1 MTISHWPEPF
11 ATCAALK
18 KDSAGATS
26 APRVPFRLNRTT
38 AALCAGLMVSGSFS
52 TAIAATGVQT
62 VSLPAQEDPY
72 SLEEV
77 DGLGAT
83 GSSAYVISSPD
94 GADVEANRVS
104 VDGRTVVTGGKG
116 SGVYTT
122 GGSAIRGAGFSVSN
136 AGILLGG
143 SGGDSARSGWNVTA
157 AASAGSAI
165 SGSRLNITNRLVIQG
180 GSGSSGM
187 GDYYNWGQP
196 YSSAAPGGL
205 GGNGIQGDGLRII
218 NAGGAQILGGAGGA
232 GGRVSIA
239 GHGAAGGDGGAAI
252 SGSNLTIVNSGDIEK
267 GAGGAGTGIAKSGR
281 DGAAISLTGG
291 VNSLTLEAG
300 SSIDGNIVLSHDD
313 KTLGAPRLSIL
324 NRGGSSARVKG
335 DVIVGAGADAGFA
348 GNPMT
353 VDGSVRLG
361 DGAMLSITS
370 ASAPSGESPASM
382 QARTVSI
389 GTDVGFNLSGV
400 GQGSATDALL
410 FSATGGKIEG
420 DFAHVA
426 IGGKK
431 AAHDAADPT
440 QWISDYLTLRT
451 RKSDDGDHFLGSWR
465 LAWFDTPP
473 KAHGT
478 FLIGDDEAFTVGAAL
493 SKVEAT
499 DDWDGNSLTKQG
511 PGTLILSGDNTYSGD
526 TVVEAGT
533 LRVGNNGA
541 TGAVAGNIVNQGEL
555 VFDRSDAAT
564 YAGVI
569 SGAGTVTQAGTG
581 ALTLSNQNTYTGA
594 TAITAGTLYTAVADA
609 MAYSAALSVWADA
622 EWNLDGHSQTLAAGA
637 TLTNR
642 GVIRTAGA
650 DLRGSD
656 LTLTNTNRG
665 SIDAGDGALVLTGG
679 ANTLTLER
687 GARMAGGVK
696 LSAGEDTDHLT
707 ALRIVSNVDSL
718 VSGTLTAAAHTRLT
732 LAGKGLTFSGD
743 AALGA
748 GALAFEPG
756 SSLSARAVSF
766 DEGATVS
773 AGLTRWDQHAVRLI
787 TTTGGITGA
796 WRAGEVLVDGS
807 AAPEYGYLNTDGR
820 NMQYSL
826 RWDGLDAAASG
837 TFHVADGKTFEVTG
851 ALSNNTAQVN
861 PDWDGRRL
869 TKAGGGTLVLSADN
883 LYDAGTRVLEG
894 TLQLGKGG
902 ATGSVQGDIVNE
914 GLLVFDHGAEAA
926 AYAGQISGSGS
937 VAKNGAGTMTLTGD
951 HLYTGRTT
959 INAGTLRIGDGGA
972 TGSLQANVANN
983 AALVFNRGDSLTYG
997 GRLSGTG
1004 SLTQAGAGTLILT
1017 GTNIYSGDTRVDAGT
1032 LQFGAPGADTSLNVL
1047 SGGITVAPGATLARD
1062 PSATLRVGGN
1072 VMIGAGSTLLLRD
1085 TMQITSSSPGLTMG
1099 TLNIGADATLHL
1111 PNFVDRPAAEVEL
1124 FRSAGGIGGDFAHV
1138 VLGEAYVPEADYRKL
1153 TVRKSGSSFLAGYG
1167 LSWYAHPSMSHGTFT
1182 LDTDDTV
1189 SEALKD
1195 VAASTDPD
1203 KRWNGASLTKQGL
1216 GTLTLT
1222 GENSYRGGTVVR
1234 AGTLR
1239 IGDGGTAGVV
1249 TGNMSI
1255 EDGAALVFDH
1265 SDDVA
1270 VFMGTIAG
1278 AGTIT
1283 KKGTNTLSLWAD
1295 GRGYAG
1301 VTTIEGGTLK
1311 VGSSGYGGYTL
1322 AMLAGDIIDHGTLEF
1337 RAVSGQYNDVISGS
1351 GGVKVTSSAVTFVG
1365 ENSYSGLTTLD
1376 NGRLYIGNRGTT
1388 GSLAGDIHIQSGS
1401 VGFQRSDA
1409 LEYGGVISGAG
1420 SVAQGNLYGGG
1431 GGTLTLTG
1439 ENSYTGGTSIYGG
1452 TLRIGKGGTA
1462 GSVVGNISNSGA
1474 LVFDRSDDVQYTGV
1488 VSGGGSVTQDGG
1500 GRLLLTAANTYTGD
1514 TLINAGVLQ
1523 LGDGG
1528 AGGSVAGNIVN
1539 NATLI
1544 FDRGNAVTYAGRISG
1559 NGELIKQ
1566 GANTLTLGASNTYG
1580 GSTAIN
1586 AGTLKFAGGA
1596 IAANTLGGRV
1606 AVADGASLA
1615 IQVPASVRVS
1625 DQVALRQGSTL
1636 ALQDAMKGI
1645 ASGPGLA
1652 ASKVSIGDDVT
1663 LALSGIAHK
1672 IQRDVLLFSADE
1684 AIEGEFSRV
1693 ATDGFERPV
1702 DYLTLTTRKSD
1713 DGKQYLAD
1721 YDLTWLL
1728 GNGQADGLFTIATGL
1743 AQTIEDALTNAD
1755 ANTATGWDGSSLT
1768 KQGGGTLVLTGDNT
1782 YTGATTIA
1790 AGTLALGAGGAT
1802 GSVTGDVVNQGAL
1815 VFNRGDA
1822 VTYSGEISGAGTV
1835 TKKGTNT
1842 LTLTGDN
1849 TYTGRTTIEA
1859 GSLRVG
1865 DGGASG
1871 ALAGDIAFQNASGSL
1886 VFDRSDASRY
1896 GGVVSGAVGVAKNGA
1911 GTLVLSGDNTYTGGT
1926 VINAGALQLGD
1937 GGGGGSVRGNIVN
1950 NGALVFDHGSEAL
1963 NTGDISG
1970 TGTVIQTGTGVQVL
1984 GGGNSY
1990 SGDTAIRAGTLR
2002 FGNGTAAVSTLAGG
2016 IDVADGATLSVHA
2029 PATVAL
2035 SGSVVLENGATLSM
2049 LDPLKSGAPFGNLTA
2064 SKVRIGDNVSLDL
2077 SGFVHRPNQ
2086 TKVLFSAADGIEG
2099 DFARVRSDGFQKKV
2113 DYLTVVTRKSED
2125 QKRYLASY
2133 GLSWLADN
2141 GLEHGTFTL
2150 AAGEQDTVDV
2160 SLMDVK
2166 PSAHWDGASLTK
2178 QGAGMLTLTGDHIY
2192 SGDTTIVAGTLALG
2206 AGGNTG
2212 SITGDIANRGTLVF
2226 NRANAATYA
2235 GVISG
2240 AGVVTKKGP
2249 NVLTLAGDNTYTGL
2263 TTVEGGTLRIGD
2275 GGTSGS
2281 LASDVTFTGLG
2292 SMVFDRSDASQYAG
2306 VIKGGGVGVQKNG
2319 AGTLILSGD
2328 NTYTGNTVINAG
2340 VLQLGDG
2347 RVSGSVGGA
2356 IVNNAVLAFDRSD
2369 AVTFSN
2375 AISGTGDVIKRGNNT
2390 LTLRYG
2396 STHKGETRIEAGTL
2410 KIGVANAFAQSSGLT
2425 VAPGATLN
2433 LGGPGYQ
2440 AIRQLDNRGIILF
2453 NDQGAPAAGG
2463 GIQVVG
2469 NMRHGGML
2477 MLNTCADCAGQV
2489 YVQDGDWVGD
2499 GGTVSFGTVLGGDAS
2514 KTDQLRISGAASGT
2528 TYVVVTNEG
2537 GAGAQTI
2544 EGIELIRTGTST
2556 ADAFVQRGRIAAGA
2570 YDYHLQKGSASGKNE
2585 NNWYLTSFIAP
2596 PEKPSEPPADEP
2608 EAPPVD
2614 EPAVPPVDAPVV
2626 PPAEKPSVP
2635 PVDKPE
2641 VPPVDGPVVPP
2652 TDKPEAPP
2660 VETPSVPP
2668 ADKPEVPPV
2677 DGPVVPPTDKP
2688 EAPPVETPSVP
2699 PADKPEVPPVETPSL
2714 PPTDKPEVPSVDAP
2728 VVPPTDKPEAPPA
2741 ETPSVPPVDAPVVP
2755 PTDQPEAPPVE
2766 TPSVPPAD
2774 KPEVPPVDAP
2784 EVPPT
2789 DKPEVPPVDA
2799 PVVPP
2804 TDKPEAPPAETPS
2817 VPPADKPEVPSV
2829 DAPVVPPADNPEV
2842 PPADAP
2848 SVPPTDKPEGPPAE
2862 TPSLPPADKP
2872 EVPSVDAPVVPPAD
2886 KPEVPPVETPSVP
2899 PTDKP
2904 EVPSVDAPVVPPA
2917 DKPEVP
2923 PVETPPVPPAD
2934 KPEVP
2939 PVDAPP
2945 VPPADK
2951 PEAPPAEAPSLPPA
2965 DKPEVPSVD
2974 APVVLPADK
2983 PEVPPVDAPGV
2994 PPADKPEVPP
3004 VDAPPVP
3011 PADKPEAPPVEAPSV
3026 PPADKPEVP
3035 SVDAPVVP
3043 PADKPEVPPVD
3054 APSVPP
3060 ADKPEVPPVEAP
3072 GAPPADMPAIPP
3084 ADKPVIEP
3092 GDDHASGGVGVGRV
3106 RVHRPEMG
3114 SYAAN
3119 MAAAGT
3125 LFDMSLSDRQS
3136 AESVDPVTGAHGHGW
3151 ARMASGRSRGSLS
3164 DGQNR
3169 YSADRSMLQLG
3180 GSFAGGAFGGRDAW
3194 QLGVMAGY
3202 GSHRSKTRNRLSGYQ
3217 SRGDVVGYGLGLY
3230 GTWYQDASARSGLYV
3245 DSWALYNRFDNTVKG
3260 EGLAAEKYKSQ
3271 GITGS
3276 VEVGYVLETGAY
3288 ATRGGR
3294 ENRYAVRP
3302 QAQVIWSGVKAGEH
3316 TERTGTTVKGV
3327 GGDKLQTRL
3336 GARFSMTSRQA
3347 SPDPAKAGGFET
3359 FLEVNWVHTPRP
3371 YGVSVDDT
3379 RVLIQGSK
3387 HVVEMSAGVQGEL
3400 NERVS
3405 ISANLMQRH
3414 GSQGYRDTQGGVSL
3428 KLRF

>member
-94 GADVEANRVS
+94 GAHVEANRVS

-116 SGVYTT
+116 SGVRTT

-143 SGGDSARSGWNVTA
+143 SGGDSARSQWNVTA

-187 GDYYNWGQP
+187 WDYYNWGQP

-218 NAGGAQILGGAGGA
+218 NAGGAQILGGGGGA

-239 GHGAAGGDGGAAI
+239 GYGAAGGDGGAAI

-267 GAGGAGTGIAKSGR
+267 GAGGTGSGTGQSGQ
-281 DGAAISLTGG
+281 DGAAISLRGG

-300 SSIDGNIVLSHDD
+300 SSIDGNIVLLHDD

-431 AAHDAADPT
+431 AARDAADPT

-451 RKSDDGDHFLGSWR
+451 RKSDDGEHFLGSWR

-478 FLIGDDEAFTVGAAL
+478 FPIGDDEAFTVGAAL

-511 PGTLILSGDNTYSGD
+511 AGTLILSGDNTYSGD

-533 LRVGNNGA
+533 LRVGNNGT

-555 VFDRSDAAT
+555 VFERSDAAT

-609 MAYSAALSVWADA
+609 MAYSTALSVWADA

-656 LTLTNTNRG
+656 LTITNTNRG
-665 SIDAGDGALVLTGG
+665 SIDAGDGALVLAGG

-687 GARMAGGVK
+687 GARMVGGVK
-696 LSAGEDTDHLT
+696 LSAGADTDHLT

-773 AGLTRWDQHAVRLI
+773 AGLTGWDQHAVRLI
-787 TTTGGITGA
+787 TTAGGITGA
-796 WRAGEVLVDGS
+796 WRTGEVLLDGL

-869 TKAGGGTLVLSADN
+869 TKAGGGTLILSADN

-1085 TMQITSSSPGLTMG
+1085 TMQTTSSSPGLTMG

-1111 PNFVDRPAAEVEL
+1111 PNFVDRPAADVEL
-1124 FRSAGGIGGDFAHV
+1124 FRSAGAITGDFAHV

-1153 TVRKSGSSFLAGYG
+1153 TVRKSGGSFLAGYG

-1270 VFMGTIAG
+1270 VFIGTIAG

-1301 VTTIEGGTLK
+1301 VTTIEGGTLQ
-1311 VGSSGYGGYTL
+1311 VGSSGYGYTL

-1351 GGVKVTSSAVTFVG
+1351 GGVKVTSSDVTFVG
-1365 ENSYSGLTTLD
+1365 ENAYGGLTTLD
-1376 NGRLYIGNRGTT
+1376 DGKLHIGNHGTT

-1401 VGFQRSDA
+1401 VSFQRSDA
-1409 LEYGGVISGAG
+1409 VEYGGMISGAG
-1420 SVAQGNLYGGG
+1420 SVTQGNYYGLGS
-1431 GGTLTLTG
+1431 GTLTLTG
-1439 ENSYTGGTSIYGG
+1439 ENTYTGGTWIYGG

-1488 VSGGGSVTQDGG
+1488 VSGGGSVTQNGG

-1528 AGGSVAGNIVN
+1528 TGGSVAGNIVN

-1559 NGELIKQ
+1559 NGALIKQ

-1586 AGTLKFAGGA
+1586 AGTLRFAGGA
-1596 IAANTLGGRV
+1596 IAANTLGDRV
-1606 AVADGASLA
+1606 TVADGASLA

-1625 DQVALRQGSTL
+1625 DQVALQQGSTL
-1636 ALQDAMKGI
+1636 ALQDALKGI

-1672 IQRDVLLFSADE
+1672 IQRGVLLFSADE

-1693 ATDGFERPV
+1693 ATDGLERPV

-1728 GNGQADGLFTIATGL
+1728 GNGQAHGLFTVATGL

-1755 ANTATGWDGSSLT
+1755 ASTATGWDGGSLT

-1822 VTYSGEISGAGTV
+1822 VTYSGEISGTGTV

-1937 GGGGGSVRGNIVN
+1937 GGVGGSVRGNIVN

-1970 TGTVIQTGTGVQVL
+1970 TGTVIQTGAGVQVL

-2035 SGSVVLENGATLSM
+2035 SGAVVLENGATLSM

-2077 SGFVHRPNQ
+2077 SGFVHKPNQ

-2192 SGDTTIVAGTLALG
+2192 SGDTTIAAGTLALG

-2544 EGIELIRTGTST
+2544 EGIELIQTGTST
-2556 ADAFVQRGRIAAGA
+2556 ADAFVQNGRIVAGA
-2570 YDYHLQKGSASGKNE
+2570 YDYRLQKGSASGKNE
-2585 NNWYLTSFIAP
+2585 NSWYLTSLIAS
-2596 PEKPSEPPADEP
+2596 PEKPSELPADEP
-2608 EAPPVD
+2608 VVPPVEVPAEPPSEKPSVPPVDVPAIPPAD
-2614 EPAVPPVDAPVV
+2614 EPAVPPVEVPAQ

-2635 PVDKPE
+2635 PVD
-2641 VPPVDGPVVPP
+2641 VP
-2652 TDKPEAPP
+2652 AI
-2660 VETPSVPP
+2660 PP
-2668 ADKPEVPPV
+2668 ADE
-2677 DGPVVPPTDKP
+2677 
-2688 EAPPVETPSVP
+2688 
-2699 PADKPEVPPVETPSL
+2699 PAVPPVE
-2714 PPTDKPEVPSVDAP
+2714 VPAQ
-2728 VVPPTDKPEAPPA
+2728 PPA
-2741 ETPSVPPVDAPVVP
+2741 EKPSVPPVDAP
-2755 PTDQPEAPPVE
+2755 EA
-2766 TPSVPPAD
+2766 
-2774 KPEVPPVDAP
+2774 
-2784 EVPPT
+2784 
-2789 DKPEVPPVDA
+2789 
-2799 PVVPP
+2799 
-2804 TDKPEAPPAETPS
+2804 
-2817 VPPADKPEVPSV
+2817 
-2829 DAPVVPPADNPEV
+2829 
-2842 PPADAP
+2842 
-2848 SVPPTDKPEGPPAE
+2848 
-2862 TPSLPPADKP
+2862 
-2872 EVPSVDAPVVPPAD
+2872 PSVDAPVVPPAD
-2886 KPEVPPVETPSVP
+2886 KPEVP
-2899 PTDKP
+2899 
-2904 EVPSVDAPVVPPA
+2904 SVDAPVLPPADEPVVPPVEVPAEPPAEKPSVPPVDVPAVPPA
-2917 DKPEVP
+2917 DEPVVPPAEVPAQPPAEKPSVPPVDVPAVPPADEPVVP
-2923 PVETPPVPPAD
+2923 PVEEPAQPPAEKPSVPPVDVPAIPPADEPAVPPVEVPAQPPSEKPSVPPVDVPAVPPAD
-2934 KPEVP
+2934 EPVVPPVEEPAEPPSEKPSMP
-2939 PVDAPP
+2939 PVDAP
-2945 VPPADK
+2945 V
-2951 PEAPPAEAPSLPPA
+2951 
-2965 DKPEVPSVD
+2965 
-2974 APVVLPADK
+2974 
-2983 PEVPPVDAPGV
+2983 
-2994 PPADKPEVPP
+2994 
-3004 VDAPPVP
+3004 
-3011 PADKPEAPPVEAPSV
+3011 V

-3035 SVDAPVVP
+3035 SVDAPVLPPADEPAVPPVEVPAQPPAEKPSVPPVDVPAVP
-3043 PADKPEVPPVD
+3043 PADEPVVPPVEVPAEPPAEKPSVPPVD
-3054 APSVPP
+3054 VPAVPP
-3060 ADKPEVPPVEAP
+3060 ADEPVVPP
-3072 GAPPADMPAIPP
+3072 
-3084 ADKPVIEP
+3084 
-3092 GDDHASGGVGVGRV
+3092 GGC
-3106 RVHRPEMG
+3106 
-3114 SYAAN
+3114 
-3119 MAAAGT
+3119 
-3125 LFDMSLSDRQS
+3125 
-3136 AESVDPVTGAHGHGW
+3136 
-3151 ARMASGRSRGSLS
+3151 
-3164 DGQNR
+3164 
-3169 YSADRSMLQLG
+3169 
-3180 GSFAGGAFGGRDAW
+3180 AGGTARRRAGRPACGGACGAAF
-3194 QLGVMAGY
+3194 
-3202 GSHRSKTRNRLSGYQ
+3202 
-3217 SRGDVVGYGLGLY
+3217 
-3230 GTWYQDASARSGLYV
+3230 
-3245 DSWALYNRFDNTVKG
+3245 
-3260 EGLAAEKYKSQ
+3260 
-3271 GITGS
+3271 
-3276 VEVGYVLETGAY
+3276 
-3288 ATRGGR
+3288 
-3294 ENRYAVRP
+3294 
-3302 QAQVIWSGVKAGEH
+3302 
-3316 TERTGTTVKGV
+3316 
-3327 GGDKLQTRL
+3327 
-3336 GARFSMTSRQA
+3336 
-3347 SPDPAKAGGFET
+3347 
-3359 FLEVNWVHTPRP
+3359 
-3371 YGVSVDDT
+3371 
-3379 RVLIQGSK
+3379 
-3387 HVVEMSAGVQGEL
+3387 
-3400 NERVS
+3400 
-3405 ISANLMQRH
+3405 
-3414 GSQGYRDTQGGVSL
+3414 
-3428 KLRF
+3428 